1 MRYISVMVCAFV
13 ALMAFARVGASAD
26 VKIGYANLQR
36 ALNECVAGVK
46 AKDALKE
53 EAKKLE
59 DVLNLKQEEL
69 KKLKDEITKK
79 GSLWNKETRE
89 QKEQELNAK
98 AQDFQRQYM
107 QYNDD
112 LNKKKVSTEAQII
125 EDLKSV
131 VEEVAKKKGYAY
143 VFEKSVG
150 GLLYA
155 PADTDLTDEV
165 IKVYDKRQKAK

>member
-13 ALMAFARVGASAD
+13 ALMAVARPAASAD
-26 VKIGYANLQR
+26 VRIGYANLQR

-59 DVLNLKQEEL
+59 DVLNAKQEEL

-79 GSLWNKETRE
+79 GSLWNKETKE

-112 LNKKKVSTEAQII
+112 LNKKKVTTEAQII

>member
-1 MRYISVMVCAFV
+1 MKSISIIIGVFV
-13 ALMAFARVGASAD
+13 ALMAFARPSASAEI
-26 VKIGYANLQR
+26 KIGYANLQR
-36 ALNECVAGVK
+36 ALNECTAGVK
-46 AKDALKE
+46 AKESLKE

-59 DVLNLKQEEL
+59 DALNVKQEEL

-79 GSLWNKETRE
+79 KSLWNKETTE

-131 VEEVAKKKGYAY
+131 VEEVAKKKGYTY

-150 GLLYA
+150 GLLHA

-165 IKVYDKRQKAK
+165 IKTYDKRQKAK

>member
-1 MRYISVMVCAFV
+1 MRYISVIVCAFV
-13 ALMAFARVGASAD
+13 ALTAFVRVGAAAE

-46 AKDALKE
+46 AKEALKE

-59 DVLNLKQEEL
+59 DVLNAKQEEL

-131 VEEVAKKKGYAY
+131 VDEVAKKKGYTY

>member
-1 MRYISVMVCAFV
+1 MKSISIIICAFV
-13 ALMAFARVGASAD
+13 ALMAFARPAASAEI
-26 VKIGYANLQR
+26 KIGYANLQR
-36 ALNECVAGVK
+36 ALNECTAGVK
-46 AKDALKE
+46 AKESLKE

-59 DVLNLKQEEL
+59 DELNVKQEEL

-107 QYNDD
+107 QYNDE

-125 EDLKSV
+125 EELKSV
-131 VEEVAKKKGYAY
+131 IEEVAKKKGYTY

-165 IKVYDKRQKAK
+165 IKTYNKRQKAK